1 MQMLCVIVDNRQIWQ
16 NFVNFRSTLIAKNE
30 NLAVLARFL
39 AQQNTWTRHM
49 IENHPSDE
57 EEFWRQV
64 AYVMAQYDGIFDG
77 YRATALPEWV
87 R

>member
-1 MQMLCVIVDNRQIWQ
+1 MVDNRQIWQ
-16 NFVNFRSTLIAKNE
+16 SFINFRSMLTSDNQ
-30 NLAVLARFL
+30 NLTVLADFL
-39 AQQNTWTRHM
+39 AQQNKWTRHM

-57 EEFWRQV
+57 EEFWRHV
-64 AYVMAQYDGIFDG
+64 AYVMAQFDGIYDG

>member
-1 MQMLCVIVDNRQIWQ
+1 MVDNRQIWQ
-16 NFVNFRSTLIAKNE
+16 HSVNLLSMMAANKNNF
-30 NLAVLARFL
+30 AVLKDFL
-39 AQQNTWTRHM
+39 AQQNKWTRHM

-57 EEFWRQV
+57 DEFWRHV
-64 AYVMAQYDGIFDG
+64 AYVMAQFDGIYDG